1 MDNSGKKEECFS
13 KDTMIKSLFD
23 PKVQVFFL
31 KFLFRKTSNG
41 NAKYLALS
49 KCSPEEFS
57 EFIILG
63 LASPLI
69 LDIESNG
76 TLAIC
81 REQLLLIVSLL
92 GRGDRCD
99 IEINCEDGIVLHASR
114 VILAARSE
122 VLDRMLYNGMKE
134 STQNEIY
141 LPKIN
146 SKAMQVVLEFL
157 YTGSIGEKTLTG
169 KNAIEVFHASD
180 YFMLPDLQDYV
191 MIYIENCHDESKHDS
206 ITRLYTKFVEIMGPL
221 THNEL
226 FKRLFHLV
234 ASTPLD
240 YVSYNTFSGQSLQVL
255 LSHSLEMKDEYF
267 ATSEYGVFRYLV
279 LWGANQVSRNA
290 VTLFQ
295 FLLPSAESIL
305 AGGSFNIR
313 KEKKHSRR
321 RHRDHQNYYQGNGS
335 DVDDNDNEDD
345 DLAIKESN
353 KHQIKESLRTAII
366 DIISSTLPFI
376 DFRLFDPDVLVNVIE
391 PLDII
396 PSNIL
401 YQAYRYHSTR
411 KMPKNTTRG
420 LAPPLRWDRNKQYE
434 PFIRHTGDNDTL
446 IISKNQSHLV
456 FKTTQGFKNGYH
468 KWDIIV
474 EESFEQTVYIGVC
487 STDIDHLQ
495 FLGNQKHGW
504 VFGSDG
510 TIYHDGESY
519 YYGEPFDDLSK
530 ITVHLDMNKRTLAF
544 SIDGDYFG
552 IAFTNIPSKVYPAIS
567 LTDRAQFKIREHK

>member
-1 MDNSGKKEECFS
+1 MQRGS
-13 KDTMIKSLFD
+13 SLAQD
-23 PKVQVFFL
+23 L
-31 KFLFRKTSNG
+31 K
-41 NAKYLALS
+41 
-49 KCSPEEFS
+49 C
-57 EFIILG
+57 
-63 LASPLI
+63 LI
-69 LDIESNG
+69 NNPRYS
-76 TLAIC
+76 
-81 REQLLLIVSLL
+81 
-92 GRGDRCD
+92 D

-240 YVSYNTFSGQSLQVL
+240 YVSYNMFSGQSLQVL

-305 AGGSFNIR
+305 AGGSFNISGGKNEYEEDDEEDDEDDEDEDEEEEDDDYDDDCYYDYDR
-313 KEKKHSRR
+313 YDGCFVYDSNTGKEKKHSRR
-321 RHRDHQNYYQGNGS
+321 RHQ
-335 DVDDNDNEDD
+335 
-345 DLAIKESN
+345 SN

-487 STDIDHLQ
+487 GTDIDHLQ